1 MVVAKPLE
9 LTPVPADTQLI
20 AEYLDALWMEK
31 GLSDNT
37 QESYRRD
44 LAQFAV
50 WLNQQGQQLISAD
63 VALIQDYLD
72 KRLQQKLSSRTSARF
87 LSCVRGFYRY
97 LLRENRISENPVALV
112 DNPKLSRPLPKSLS
126 ETDVEALLAA
136 PDLSDPIG
144 LRDRTMLEVLYACG
158 LRVTELVELT
168 MPQINLRQNVVRVMG
183 KGSKERLIPMGEEAA
198 AWLVR
203 YLREARPVLL
213 NNMPDEVVF
222 PSNRAQPMTRQTF
235 WYRIKYW
242 ATVAGIKKELSPH
255 TLRHAF
261 ATHLLNHGADL
272 RVVQLLL
279 GHSDLSTTQI
289 YTHVAKLRMKQQHAQ
304 HHPRG

>member
-1 MVVAKPLE
+1 MVLAKSLE
-9 LTPVPADTQLI
+9 LAPVPADAQLI
-20 AEYLDALWMEK
+20 AEYLDAIWMEK

-44 LAQFAV
+44 LAQFAA
-50 WLNQQGQQLISAD
+50 WLNQQDRQLISVDA
-63 VALIQDYLD
+63 ALVQDYLD
-72 KRLQQKLSSRTSARF
+72 ARLQQKLSSRTSARF

-126 ETDVEALLAA
+126 EADVEALLAA

-168 MPQINLRQNVVRVMG
+168 VPQVNLRQNVVRVMG

-198 AWLVR
+198 AWLAR

-222 PSNRAQPMTRQTF
+222 PSTRAQAMTRQAF
-235 WYRIKYW
+235 WYRIKHW

>member
-1 MVVAKPLE
+1 MH
-9 LTPVPADTQLI
+9 LI
-20 AEYLDALWMEK
+20 AEYLDAIWMEK

-44 LAQFAV
+44 LAQFAL

-63 VALIQDYLD
+63 LALIQEYLNV
-72 KRLQQKLSSRTSARF
+72 RLQKKLSSRTSARF

-198 AWLVR
+198 AWLAR

-222 PSNRAQPMTRQTF
+222 PSARAQPMTRQTF
-235 WYRIKYW
+235 WYRIKHW
-242 ATVAGIKKELSPH
+242 AMVAGIKKELSPH